1 MEVREFINRFNEK
14 YPEVDRSILRKDE
27 DISVIEDRLGVKLPL
42 SLYIFLSEF
51 SNGIFLLDIEPI
63 GGLSKE
69 SPCGELCKTKVI
81 LPDLPDQILIR
92 ETGELINSN
101 RLISLTMYDAAQN
114 SNDHWVFI
122 CEDGIPNH
130 EYRLGFISQSTKIIV
145 KTVPSFEEWLT
156 VFWNLDNNNEMSVPV
171 FHAFYP
177 TFDER
182 FQVLSNF
189 EEQN

>member
-14 YPEVDRSILRKDE
+14 YPDVDRFKLRNDRE
-27 DISVIEDRLGVKLPL
+27 ISVVEDRLGVKLPV
-42 SLYIFLSEF
+42 SLCIFLSEF

-63 GGLSKE
+63 GGVSKE

-81 LPDLPDQILIR
+81 LPDLPNVILIR

-101 RLISLTMYDAAQN
+101 RLISLTMFDAAQS

-122 CEDGIPNH
+122 SEDGVPNN
-130 EYRLGFISQSTKIIV
+130 EYRLGFISQNTKIIV
-145 KTVPSFEEWLT
+145 KTLPSIEEWLA
-156 VFWNLDNNNEMSVPV
+156 VFWNLDDNNEMSVPV

-182 FQVLSNF
+182 FNVLCS
-189 EEQN
+189 

>member
-14 YPEVDRSILRKDE
+14 YPDVDRFELSNDR
-27 DISVIEDRLGVKLPL
+27 DIPMIEERLGLKLPV
-42 SLYIFLSEF
+42 SLCIFLSEF

-63 GGLSKE
+63 GGASQE
-69 SPCGELCKTKVI
+69 SPCGELCKTNEI

-101 RLISLTMYDAAQN
+101 RLISLTMFDPAQS

-122 CEDGIPNH
+122 CEDGIANN
-130 EYRLGFISQSTKIIV
+130 EYRLGYISQSTKIIV
-145 KTVPSFEEWLT
+145 KTLSGFEEWLT
-156 VFWNLDNNNEMSVPV
+156 VFWNLDDNDEMNVPV

-182 FQVLSNF
+182 FQLLSS
-189 EEQN
+189 

>member
-1 MEVREFINRFNEK
+1 MEVKEFINLFNEK
-14 YPEVDRSILRKDE
+14 YPEVDRFELRNDR
-27 DISVIEDRLGVKLPL
+27 DISVLEEKLGEKLPF
-42 SLYIFLSEF
+42 SLCTFLSEF

-63 GGLSKE
+63 GGANKE
-69 SPCGELCKTKVI
+69 SPCGELCKTKII

-101 RLISLTMYDAAQN
+101 RLISLTMFDASQN

-122 CEDGIPNH
+122 CEEGIPNN
-130 EYRLGFISQSTKIIV
+130 EYRLGFISQSTHIIV
-145 KTVPSFEEWLT
+145 KTLPNFEEWLKL
-156 VFWNLDNNNEMSVPV
+156 FWNLDNNEMNVPV

-182 FQVLSNF
+182 FKVLSS
-189 EEQN
+189 